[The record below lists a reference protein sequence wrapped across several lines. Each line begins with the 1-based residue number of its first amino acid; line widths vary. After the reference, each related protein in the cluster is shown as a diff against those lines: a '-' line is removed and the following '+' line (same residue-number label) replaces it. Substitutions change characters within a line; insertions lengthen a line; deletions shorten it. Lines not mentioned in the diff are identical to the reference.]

1 MRASR
6 AIETSR
12 WYQPRS
18 SQREF
23 VSVIRRI
30 HVIGCDSETPFLPG
44 KKSVISLMIVG
55 IVNQDTENHAPEEFD
70 TIGVGIRVLGLQQV
84 TIGMTG

>member
-1 MRASR
+1 
-6 AIETSR
+6 
-12 WYQPRS
+12 
-18 SQREF
+18 
-23 VSVIRRI
+23 
-30 HVIGCDSETPFLPG
+30 
-44 KKSVISLMIVG
+44 MIVG